1 MSSQKS
7 PTADWPALIHTD
19 AAATALFEAVRSVA
33 ERSFYSVAE
42 PGHDEVFRVEARRV
56 PRWLAA
62 TVRFEQGGL
71 AGSVSCTLPERL
83 AYTLFDAFTG
93 RDPAEP
99 PPTPDSVL
107 DVVGEFSNMVCGV
120 WLTHVASGHAF
131 TLSRPCVEV
140 AAQVGV
146 AGDVR
151 VLAAI
156 DDRPV
161 AVDIRFRT

>member
-1 MSSQKS
+1 MSSPKS
-7 PTADWPALIHTD
+7 PTVDWPALIHTD
-19 AAATALFEAVRSVA
+19 AAATALFDAVRSVA

-62 TVRFEQGGL
+62 TVRFEQGGF

-83 AYTLFDAFTG
+83 AHTLFDAFTG
-93 RDPAEP
+93 RDPADP
-99 PPTPDSVL
+99 LPTPELVV

-120 WLTHVASGHAF
+120 WLTRVASGHAF
-131 TLSRPCVEV
+131 TLSRPRVEP
-140 AAQVGV
+140 AAHVGDS
-146 AGDVR
+146 GDVR

-161 AVDIRFRT
+161 AVDVCFRP